1 MKRLK
6 IKKRKN
12 KNVKPNT
19 GTSEQKMDEVKL
31 TPRDDLENLS

>member
-19 GTSEQKMDEVKL
+19 GTSEQK
-31 TPRDDLENLS
+31 NG